1 MKIFLAGHKGLLGSA
16 LLRQLKKKKLKILTL
31 DRKKI
36 DLENKQTLEKWFKR
50 NKPDY
55 VINAAAKAGGIEDND
70 KFPVNYMLDNIKI
83 QTNLIELSHK
93 YKIKKFLFIGSSC
106 IYPKFSKIP
115 IKETE
120 LLKSQLEPTNQWY
133 ALTKIHGVK
142 MCEAYN
148 KQYKKNFSC
157 VMPTNLFGP
166 NDKYGKSAH
175 VIPAL
180 IKRIHFAKLKN
191 QTKVKVWGNGKPKR
205 EFMFVDDCAKIIIK
219 ILLKKNYFKL
229 INIGTG
235 KDITIKTLAEKICM
249 VVGYSGKIVFDTNM
263 PNGVMRKTLDISKI
277 KKMKIN
283 QFTDFDR
290 ALILTYK
297 DFLNRI

>member
-120 LLKSQLEPTNQWY
+120 LLKGQLEPTNQWY

-219 ILLKKNYFKL
+219 ILLKKKL
-229 INIGTG
+229 
-235 KDITIKTLAEKICM
+235 
-249 VVGYSGKIVFDTNM
+249 F
-263 PNGVMRKTLDISKI
+263 
-277 KKMKIN
+277 
-283 QFTDFDR
+283 
-290 ALILTYK
+290 
-297 DFLNRI
+297 

>member
-120 LLKSQLEPTNQWY
+120 LLKGQLEPTNQWY

-191 QTKVKVWGNGKPKR
+191 HTNVKVWGNGKPKR

-235 KDITIKTLAEKICM
+235 KDITIKKLAEKICT
-249 VVGYSGKIVFDTNM
+249 VVGYSGKIVFDTDM

>member
-36 DLENKQTLEKWFKR
+36 DLESKQTLEKWFKR

-120 LLKSQLEPTNQWY
+120 LLKGQLEPTNQWY

-191 QTKVKVWGNGKPKR
+191 HTNVKVWGNGKPKR

-235 KDITIKTLAEKICM
+235 KDITIKKLAEKICT
-249 VVGYSGKIVFDTNM
+249 VVGYSGKIVFDTDM

>member
-120 LLKSQLEPTNQWY
+120 LLKGQLEPTNQWY

-249 VVGYSGKIVFDTNM
+249 VVGYSGKIVFDTDM

>member
-120 LLKSQLEPTNQWY
+120 LLKGQLEPTNQWY

-191 QTKVKVWGNGKPKR
+191 HTKVKVWGNGKPKR

-235 KDITIKTLAEKICM
+235 KDITIKKLAEKICT
-249 VVGYSGKIVFDTNM
+249 VVGYSGKIVFDTDM